1 MTGFNYFVASYL
13 QTFES
18 ARAFY
23 VSKSFQ
29 KPASEVRLVKTGF
42 TDKRIAGYTFFH
54 SSSQKT

>member
-1 MTGFNYFVASYL
+1 MTRFNYFVAFYL

-23 VSKSFQ
+23 ITNSLQ
-29 KPASEVRLVKTGF
+29 KPASEVRLVETGF